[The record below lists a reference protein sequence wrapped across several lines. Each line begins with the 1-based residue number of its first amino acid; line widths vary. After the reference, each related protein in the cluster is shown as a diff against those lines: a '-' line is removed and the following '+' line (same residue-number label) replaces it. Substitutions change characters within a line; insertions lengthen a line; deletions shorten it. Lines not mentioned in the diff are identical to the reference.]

1 MKMSYLSSLQ
11 HTYGNKTQILQKFI
25 KSGKNIC
32 KNSEKGE
39 DVGARIVRE
48 DHKEGDKEDFL

>member
-1 MKMSYLSSLQ
+1 MSYLSSLQ